1 MPLPNRSF
9 SRLERYYVTLETAFG
24 TAVAPTNTNCVRGI
38 KAELNNEIAVLTP
51 RDKTG
56 TRSVPQGARGR
67 ASGRWSYQGSLYA
80 SGTAG
85 TAPDADPLFQM
96 LFGQTGTLV
105 ASTSVTYDLSDSIIS
120 GNLWS
125 YRRPSTIE
133 QRVAL
138 GAVLQN
144 FQFNLGQDIAEW
156 SCDGECMYVLGSSNF
171 SSMDT
176 TEKGGLSSFPVEP
189 SAPVTNYG
197 GVIAGFTGAITID
210 SETLALIRTATI
222 KGNTGNQLIKDV
234 FNTYYPVATQGDARN
249 FTFSFNTYDE
259 DSAGLAALKLAA
271 DTKTAVSATVQ
282 VGTVAGNIFTFTLNG
297 IQLLAQTYDDS
308 QLSFTVDFPDSR
320 VHGSSLTA
328 LDELK
333 LVVT

>member
-9 SRLERYYVTLETAFG
+9 SRLERIYVTLESTFG
-24 TAVAPTNTNCVRGI
+24 TAVAPTNNNCVRSI
-38 KAELNNEIAVLTP
+38 KTELTNDIAVLTP

-56 TRSVPQGARGR
+56 TRSVPEGARGR
-67 ASGRWSYQGSLYA
+67 AAGRWSYQGSLYA
-80 SGTAG
+80 SGTGG
-85 TAPDADPLFQM
+85 TAPDADPLFQL
-96 LFGQTGTLV
+96 LFGQAPTTGGGT
-105 ASTSVTYDLSDSIIS
+105 VTYALSDNIIS
-120 GNLWS
+120 GNFWS

-138 GAVLQN
+138 GAVLTN

-176 TEKGGLSSFPVEP
+176 TQKGGLASFPVEP

-210 SETLALIRTATI
+210 SQTLALIRTATI
-222 KGNTGNQLIKDV
+222 KGNTGNQLIRDV
-234 FNTYYPVATQGDARN
+234 FNTYYAVATQGDARN

-259 DSAGLAALKLAA
+259 DSAGLAALKLVA
-271 DTKTAVSATVQ
+271 DNKTPVSATLQ
-282 VGTVAGNIFTFTLNG
+282 VGTVTGNIFTFTLNG
-297 IQLLAQTYDDS
+297 IQLQSQTYDDS

-328 LDELK
+328 LDELQ
-333 LVVT
+333 LVVS